1 VVCSKCGSTL
11 ADGSLFC
18 KVCGSAVSTPGAPL
32 TPPGPFTPQPTDGK
46 AIASLILGF
55 FFFFLPAAIVA
66 VILGHLSLSE
76 IRKSTGRLKGEGLAI
91 GGLVLGYMGLAVIP
105 ILIIAAI
112 AIPNLLRARIAAN
125 EDTAVNSIRTLNLAE
140 VTYAET
146 NHHAGYTCALSDL
159 SSAGL
164 LAPQLASGARSGYVL
179 ALENCSAETPGG
191 PNVKYQVVAYPMT
204 RNQTGVRAFCSD
216 ESGVIK
222 LDVNGSPQTCLESGS
237 ALQ

>member
-1 VVCSKCGSTL
+1 MVCSKCGSTL

-32 TPPGPFTPQPTDGK
+32 TPPGPLTPQQTDGK

-76 IRKSTGRLKGEGLAI
+76 IRKSAGRLKGEGLAI

-125 EDTAVNSIRTLNLAE
+125 ESTAAKTLRLLVVAEISYASAHPGEGYSCSLHNVVGHGNLNPAM
-140 VTYAET
+140 
-146 NHHAGYTCALSDL
+146 
-159 SSAGL
+159 
-164 LAPQLASGARSGYVL
+164 ASGIQHGYVYQL
-179 ALENCSAETPGG
+179 QNCSPDNAGG
-191 PNVKYQVVAYPMT
+191 PNTRFQVVAFPQT
-204 RNQTGVRAFCSD
+204 KNQTGVRAFCSD

>member
-1 VVCSKCGSTL
+1 MVCSKCGSTL

-18 KVCGSAVSTPGAPL
+18 KVCGSSVSTPGAPL
-32 TPPGPFTPQPTDGK
+32 TPPGPLTPQQTDGK

-55 FFFFLPAAIVA
+55 FFFFLPAAVVA

-76 IRKSTGRLKGEGLAI
+76 IRKSAGRLKGEGLAI

-125 EDTAVNSIRTLNLAE
+125 ESTAAKTLRLLVVAEISYASAHPGEGYSCSLHNVVGHGNLNPAM
-140 VTYAET
+140 
-146 NHHAGYTCALSDL
+146 
-159 SSAGL
+159 
-164 LAPQLASGARSGYVL
+164 ASGIQHGYVYQL
-179 ALENCSAETPGG
+179 QNCSPDNAGG
-191 PNVKYQVVAYPMT
+191 PNTRFQVVAFPQT
-204 RNQTGVRAFCSD
+204 KNQTGVRAFCSD

>member
-1 VVCSKCGSTL
+1 MVCSKCGSTL

-18 KVCGSAVSTPGAPL
+18 KVCGSSVSTPGAPL
-32 TPPGPFTPQPTDGK
+32 TPPGPLTPQQTDGK

-55 FFFFLPAAIVA
+55 FFFFLPAAVVA

-76 IRKSTGRLKGEGLAI
+76 IRKSAGRLKGEGLAI

-125 EDTAVNSIRTLNLAE
+125 ESTAAKTLRLLVVAEISYASAHPGEGYSCSLHNVVGHGNLNPAM
-140 VTYAET
+140 
-146 NHHAGYTCALSDL
+146 
-159 SSAGL
+159 
-164 LAPQLASGARSGYVL
+164 ASGIQHGYVYQL
-179 ALENCSAETPGG
+179 QNCSPDNAGG
-191 PNVKYQVVAYPMT
+191 PNTRFQVAAFPQT
-204 RNQTGVRAFCSD
+204 KNQTGVRAFCSD

>member
-1 VVCSKCGSTL
+1 MVCSKCGSTL

-32 TPPGPFTPQPTDGK
+32 TPPGPLTPQQTDGK

-55 FFFFLPAAIVA
+55 FFFFLPAAVVA

-76 IRKSTGRLKGEGLAI
+76 IRKSAGRLKGEGLAI

-125 EDTAVNSIRTLNLAE
+125 ESTAAKTLRLLVVAEISYASAHPGEGYSCSLHNVVGHGNLNPAM
-140 VTYAET
+140 
-146 NHHAGYTCALSDL
+146 
-159 SSAGL
+159 
-164 LAPQLASGARSGYVL
+164 ASGIQHGYVYQL
-179 ALENCSAETPGG
+179 QNCSPDNAGG
-191 PNVKYQVVAYPMT
+191 PNTRFQVVAFPQT
-204 RNQTGVRAFCSD
+204 KNQTGVRAFCSD